1 MIRLM
6 ELTMNQANMNLGNAN
21 AEWGSTGWRMPE
33 FGFQKYVAEAVK
45 SIFHT
50 IHSSFD
56 YHSKATTRELLV
68 FLVYAVVLQGV
79 LIPTESYTTLH
90 ADVSSRTCRPHGLHH
105 SRRRLG
111 VEMDKKPFETSIIFL
126 PVAGKNVTLQS

>member
-21 AEWGSTGWRMPE
+21 
-33 FGFQKYVAEAVK
+33 K

-90 ADVSSRTCRPHGLHH
+90 ADASMMAAAGLVDLMVCIIPGVALVWRWTKSH
-105 SRRRLG
+105 S
-111 VEMDKKPFETSIIFL
+111 K
-126 PVAGKNVTLQS
+126 LQ

>member
-56 YHSKATTRELLV
+56 YHSKATIRELLV

-90 ADVSSRTCRPHGLHH
+90 ADASMMAAAGLADLVVCIIPGVALVWRWIKSH
-105 SRRRLG
+105 S
-111 VEMDKKPFETSIIFL
+111 K
-126 PVAGKNVTLQS
+126 LQ

>member
-21 AEWGSTGWRMPE
+21 AEWGSTGWRLPE

-68 FLVYAVVLQGV
+68 FLMAAAGLADLVSCIIPGVALVWRWIKSHSKLQ
-79 LIPTESYTTLH
+79 
-90 ADVSSRTCRPHGLHH
+90 
-105 SRRRLG
+105 
-111 VEMDKKPFETSIIFL
+111 
-126 PVAGKNVTLQS
+126 

>member
-1 MIRLM
+1 M

-45 SIFHT
+45 SISHT

-56 YHSKATTRELLV
+56 FTARQQLASCLSSWSMPLCFRV
-68 FLVYAVVLQGV
+68 F
-79 LIPTESYTTLH
+79 
-90 ADVSSRTCRPHGLHH
+90 
-105 SRRRLG
+105 
-111 VEMDKKPFETSIIFL
+111 
-126 PVAGKNVTLQS
+126 

>member
-68 FLVYAVVLQGV
+68 FLVYAVVLQG
-79 LIPTESYTTLH
+79 
-90 ADVSSRTCRPHGLHH
+90 GLHH

-111 VEMDKKPFETSIIFL
+111 VEMDKKPFETSIKFL

>member
-50 IHSSFD
+50 IHSSFN

-90 ADVSSRTCRPHGLHH
+90 DGSSRTCRPRGLHP

-111 VEMDKKPFETSIIFL
+111 VEMDKKPFETSINFL

>member
-33 FGFQKYVAEAVK
+33 FGLQKYVAEAVK

-50 IHSSFD
+50 IHSSFN
-56 YHSKATTRELLV
+56 YHSKATPASCL
-68 FLVYAVVLQGV
+68 
-79 LIPTESYTTLH
+79 
-90 ADVSSRTCRPHGLHH
+90 SS
-105 SRRRLG
+105 
-111 VEMDKKPFETSIIFL
+111 
-126 PVAGKNVTLQS
+126 

>member
-33 FGFQKYVAEAVK
+33 FGVQKYVAEVVK
-45 SIFHT
+45 SIFH
-50 IHSSFD
+50 IVRHFYLCCRCEHD
-56 YHSKATTRELLV
+56 
-68 FLVYAVVLQGV
+68 G
-79 LIPTESYTTLH
+79 
-90 ADVSSRTCRPHGLHH
+90 SSRPCRPRGLHH

-111 VEMDKKPFETSIIFL
+111 VEMDKKPFETSIKFL
-126 PVAGKNVTLQS
+126 LVAGKNVTLQS

>member
-1 MIRLM
+1 M

-21 AEWGSTGWRMPE
+21 AEWGSTGWRLPE

-68 FLVYAVVLQGV
+68 FLVYAVVLQGFHQASCGYGRPACV
-79 LIPTESYTTLH
+79 LGCIYNEYS
-90 ADVSSRTCRPHGLHH
+90 HH
-105 SRRRLG
+105 
-111 VEMDKKPFETSIIFL
+111 TSQIIMQLF
-126 PVAGKNVTLQS
+126 GGQR

>member
-50 IHSSFD
+50 IHSS
-56 YHSKATTRELLV
+56 
-68 FLVYAVVLQGV
+68 
-79 LIPTESYTTLH
+79 
-90 ADVSSRTCRPHGLHH
+90 
-105 SRRRLG
+105 
-111 VEMDKKPFETSIIFL
+111 SIITARQQPASCLSSWSTPLCFR
-126 PVAGKNVTLQS
+126 AF

>member
-6 ELTMNQANMNLGNAN
+6 ELTMNQANMHLGNPT
-21 AEWGSTGWRMPE
+21 AEWGCTGWRLPE

-50 IHSSFD
+50 IHIIFD
-56 YHSKATTRELLV
+56 FHSNATTRDLLV
-68 FLVYAVVLQGV
+68 YLFYFVFLHDV

-90 ADVSSRTCRPHGLHH
+90 ADASMMAAAGLADLMACIIPGVALVWRWIKSH
-105 SRRRLG
+105 S
-111 VEMDKKPFETSIIFL
+111 K
-126 PVAGKNVTLQS
+126 LQ

>member
-33 FGFQKYVAEAVK
+33 FGFQKYVAEVVK

-56 YHSKATTRELLV
+56 YHSKATTRERLV

-79 LIPTESYTTLH
+79 LIPTESYTTASCRCEH
-90 ADVSSRTCRPHGLHH
+90 DGSSRTC
-105 SRRRLG
+105 
-111 VEMDKKPFETSIIFL
+111 
-126 PVAGKNVTLQS
+126 

>member
-1 MIRLM
+1 M

-21 AEWGSTGWRMPE
+21 AEWGSTGWRLPE

-90 ADVSSRTCRPHGLHH
+90 ADASMMAAAVLHH

-111 VEMDKKPFETSIIFL
+111 VEMDKKPFETSLIFL